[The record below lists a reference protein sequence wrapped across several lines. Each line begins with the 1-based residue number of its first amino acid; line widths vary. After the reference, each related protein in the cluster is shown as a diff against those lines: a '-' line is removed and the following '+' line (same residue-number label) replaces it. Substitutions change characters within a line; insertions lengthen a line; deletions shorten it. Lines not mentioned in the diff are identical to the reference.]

1 MAARFVVKE
10 SSNGQF
16 MFVLKAGNNEVILTS
31 ELYVQKRGAENG
43 IASVRENAAHDAH
56 FDRRV
61 SKSGEPYFVLK
72 AGNGEIIGTSEMYSS
87 ASSMRKGIAS
97 VRKNS
102 QFAAIDDRTAKKTTV
117 KA

>member
-1 MAARFVVKE
+1 MAARYVIKE

-43 IASVRENAAHDAH
+43 VASVRDNAAQDAR

-61 SKSGEPYFVLK
+61 SKAGEPYFVLK

-87 ASSMRKGIAS
+87 TSSMRKGIAS

-102 QFAAIDDRTAKKTTV
+102 QFAAIDDWTAKKAALKV
-117 KA
+117 